1 MSKIR
6 AFFSSL
12 PGEWNI
18 ERTINASHK
27 LYGKANYQK
36 SASDELLYS
45 ENCFDQNNQR
55 FEKKYYYLLT
65 TQNKK
70 HIINIYL
77 KPEKKDLFAIIL
89 DLSDNKYHE
98 YKCKMDLYK
107 YSIQSLSENQFVTHC
122 QIIGPNKNYIIKTL
136 YRR

>member
-1 MSKIR
+1 MSDIR
-6 AFFSSL
+6 VFFGSL
-12 PGEWNI
+12 TGKWDI

-27 LYGKANYQK
+27 LYGQANYQK
-36 SASDELLYS
+36 SAPDELLYS

-55 FEKKYYYLLT
+55 FEKKYYYSLITL
-65 TQNKK
+65 NEK

-77 KPEKKDLFAIIL
+77 KPKKNDLFAEVR

-98 YKCKMDLYK
+98 YKCKKDLYK
-107 YSIQSLSENQFVTHC
+107 YSIESMLKNKFITHC
-122 QIIGPNKNYIIKTL
+122 QITGPNKNYIIKTL